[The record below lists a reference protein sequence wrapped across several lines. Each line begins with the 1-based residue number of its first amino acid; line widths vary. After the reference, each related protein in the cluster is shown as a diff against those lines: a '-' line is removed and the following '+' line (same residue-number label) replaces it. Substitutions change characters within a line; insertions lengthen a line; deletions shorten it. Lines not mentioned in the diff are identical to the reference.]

1 MVCSCAP
8 TRSPSVLPSRDVV
21 LTPIDDLYGACTL
34 QPRKKKPFDRKSAQK
49 FVLMPRSLQDPVLH
63 TEGGSQFVLV
73 PAGAGA
79 GSGGAFDTSD
89 TASYMGGSVR
99 SKATGRFQDYDE
111 VDDMVRWGW

>member
-1 MVCSCAP
+1 
-8 TRSPSVLPSRDVV
+8 
-21 LTPIDDLYGACTL
+21 
-34 QPRKKKPFDRKSAQK
+34 
-49 FVLMPRSLQDPVLH
+49 MPRSLQDPVLH

-111 VDDMVRWGW
+111 VDEMVRCSVGNVLLCEVHGQPD